1 MANPGDLVYFDPPY
15 DPISETANFTNYTE
29 GGFNFED
36 QVRLHDLACRLKEK
50 GVHVY
55 ISNSGSER
63 IRNLYKD
70 WNIEE
75 FYLKRTL
82 NSDANKRKNEIEELL
97 IF

>member
-1 MANPGDLVYFDPPY
+1 M
-15 DPISETANFTNYTE
+15 
-29 GGFNFED
+29 
-36 QVRLHDLACRLKEK
+36 
-50 GVHVY
+50 Y